1 MPDTPED
8 TNDEQGGGQPLDGE
22 AITPA
27 DDAKKG
33 KGKKP
38 DNRQYTRTSGQNEK
52 QREEEEENSE
62 PFQRAIMAGGLD
74 WRHPGWEP
82 SDKERR
88 MVQILKFAGSTD
100 EDIGRILDM
109 SVETLKKHF
118 DFELE
123 VGRQVVIGDLA
134 SRAIT
139 RARQGD
145 ATLTMFLLKTRGGQ
159 NFSERAIQA
168 QALGEA
174 LGKDEI
180 DTTKRAEL
188 VGKILDVLDTHKR
201 KTTAKKTDNK
211 GDAT

>member
-8 TNDEQGGGQPLDGE
+8 TNGAQGDAPLDGE

-38 DNRQYTRTSGQNEK
+38 DFGRQYTRTSGQNDK
-52 QREEEEENSE
+52 QRNEEEEHSE
-62 PFQRAIMAGGLD
+62 PFKRAIMQGGLN

-82 SDKERR
+82 TDKERH
-88 MVQILKFAGSTD
+88 MVRVLKFAGSTD

-123 VGRQVVIGDLA
+123 VGRQIVIADLA

-180 DTTKRAEL
+180 DTSKRAEL
-188 VGKILDVLDTHKR
+188 VGKILDVLETHKKKPGKA
-201 KTTAKKTDNK
+201 KTETK
-211 GDAT
+211 GDTK